1 MRVVI
6 ADDAVLMRE
15 GLARLLSDAGFEV
28 AGKASDADELMRLV
42 ERRLPDVAIVDI
54 RMPPTHTNEGIVAAD
69 RIREAN
75 PSVGVLVLSQYLEAR
90 YAMRLLENHPERA
103 GYLLKER
110 ISDVAVL
117 TDAIRRIA
125 EGECVIDPTIVA
137 RLLNRQR
144 ESGPLDEL
152 SEREREVLAL
162 MAEGH
167 SNGGICH
174 KLFLSPKT
182 VEAHIRH
189 IFQKLGLQE
198 TPDYHRRVLAVLT
211 YLRAA

>member
-1 MRVVI
+1 
-6 ADDAVLMRE
+6 
-15 GLARLLSDAGFEV
+15 
-28 AGKASDADELMRLV
+28 
-42 ERRLPDVAIVDI
+42 
-54 RMPPTHTNEGIVAAD
+54 
-69 RIREAN
+69 
-75 PSVGVLVLSQYLEAR
+75 
-90 YAMRLLENHPERA
+90 MRLLDNHPERA

-137 RLLNRQR
+137 RLLNRER
-144 ESGPLDEL
+144 GTGALDEL
-152 SEREREVLAL
+152 SEREQEVLAL

-167 SNGGICH
+167 SNTGICQ

>member
-1 MRVVI
+1 V
-6 ADDAVLMRE
+6 
-15 GLARLLSDAGFEV
+15 S
-28 AGKASDADELMRLV
+28 
-42 ERRLPDVAIVDI
+42 
-54 RMPPTHTNEGIVAAD
+54 
-69 RIREAN
+69 
-75 PSVGVLVLSQYLEAR
+75 
-90 YAMRLLENHPERA
+90 
-103 GYLLKER
+103 
-110 ISDVAVL
+110 
-117 TDAIRRIA
+117 
-125 EGECVIDPTIVA
+125 

-144 ESGPLDEL
+144 DQSPLDEL
-152 SEREREVLAL
+152 SGREHEVLAL

-198 TPDYHRRVLAVLT
+198 TPDYHRRVLAVLA